1 MAMSEIKQLG
11 AIDLRSDSCT
21 MPTGRMREA
30 MSAAV
35 VGNDMYGEDPTV
47 NALEARAA
55 DLLGKQAAVFMP
67 SGVMANQVAISVLAG
82 DGRGVLVGEMSHLHA
97 FEGPWSSRPLV
108 AVSEEPGG
116 DGEAALAERMAEA
129 VAARPELGAVAI
141 ENTYMAEAGR
151 VLSEGFCR
159 AVASFGL
166 PVHLDGARLMNAA
179 AATGTTPAQLA
190 AHATTVML
198 TLSKGFG
205 APVGSV
211 LAGPADLMQNARL
224 LRLGRGGAM
233 AQAGVFAAAA
243 LVALERPVAA
253 FAADNAQA
261 AEIYAAAERRWPGS
275 TGSRHL
281 PVTNI
286 VIFTPPD
293 RYRVLA
299 HLAARGVL
307 GFPWG
312 EKEIRL
318 VTHGDITDDGLS
330 RCVEAIA
337 TA

>member
-1 MAMSEIKQLG
+1 MSEIKQTG
-11 AIDLRSDSCT
+11 TIDLRSDSCT

-30 MSAAV
+30 MRTAV
-35 VGNDMYGEDPTV
+35 VGNDMYGEDPSV
-47 NALEARAA
+47 NELEARAA

-67 SGVMANQVAISVLAG
+67 SEVMANQVAISVLAG
-82 DGRGVLVGEMSHLHA
+82 DGRGVLVGETSHLHL

-108 AVSEEPGG
+108 VVSEEPDA

-141 ENTYMAEAGR
+141 ENTHMARAGR
-151 VLSEGFCR
+151 VLSEAFCR
-159 AVASFGL
+159 AVASLGL

-179 AATGTTPAQLA
+179 AATGATLAQLA
-190 AHATTVML
+190 EHATTVML

-205 APVGSV
+205 ASAGSV

-233 AQAGVFAAAA
+233 AQAGVFASAA
-243 LVALERPVAA
+243 LVALERPVTA
-253 FAADNAQA
+253 FAADNARA
-261 AEIYAAAERRWPGS
+261 GEIYAAAERRWPGS
-275 TGSRHL
+275 TGDLHG

-286 VIFTPPD
+286 VIFIPPD
-293 RYRVLA
+293 RDQVLA
-299 HLAARGVL
+299 HFADQGVL

-318 VTHGDITDDGLS
+318 VTHGDITDDGLN